1 MRSSIHRLAALAA
14 GTALVL
20 IVAGVALG
28 YAGEVAATV
37 SVTAPSG
44 AQNCGVALKV
54 SAEIQDVDGNLIADQ
69 PVIWGFISG
78 NGAGD
83 KFSPATGTTNHNG
96 IATTYVTFG
105 CGPAHSAVLGATADA
120 ASGTVVVQSN
130 GKSLPRTDTDPG
142 NPGLST
148 LLAALAVVGGSGAIL
163 RRMSMGPR

>member
-20 IVAGVALG
+20 IVAGVAFG

-130 GKSLPRTDTDPG
+130 GKSLPRTDVANTSQYP
-142 NPGLST
+142 SMA
-148 LLAALAVVGGSGAIL
+148 LAAFAVLLGAGMML
-163 RRMSMGPR
+163 RRLSLARR